1 MKNQTIVQWCNRL
14 AMLAI
19 LALLYWVLLFSVNEV
34 FDLRILRERSTT
46 AFGFVVLGILALL
59 AGSLMLNIMFNL
71 TRIAERVEHAAL
83 APASASESK
92 RSSPRRWLLGFT
104 ALTTLSVALMFAG
117 DARTR
122 MLKKDLM
129 LQTAQAISS
138 QNQAALRQF
147 AQQELT
153 ANSVNPLAQQ
163 LELVRKSTE
172 FVNEVY
178 VLRPEK
184 ILGQDNIVAIE
195 HELPPEDKKPFS
207 SLDLAFKATQ
217 QQRTYLNAAFAGQ
230 TDAPLYVSRGGRY
243 WLLYPVRL
251 DNKVLVLFLSD
262 EQAYGKSSY

>member
-1 MKNQTIVQWCNRL
+1 MSNPTIVKWCNRL
-14 AMLAI
+14 AILAI

-71 TRIAERVEHAAL
+71 TRIAERAEH
-83 APASASESK
+83 PARASSNANTPTTG
-92 RSSPRRWLLGFT
+92 SPRRWLLGFT
-104 ALTTLSVALMFAG
+104 ALTSLSVALMFAG

-129 LQTAQAISS
+129 LQTAQTISS

-153 ANSVNPLAQQ
+153 TPNVNALAQQ
-163 LELVRKSTE
+163 LQLVRKSAE
-172 FVNEVY
+172 FVHEVY

-184 ILGQDNIVAIE
+184 ILGQDSIVAID
-195 HELPPEDKKPFS
+195 HELPPEDKQAFS
-207 SLDLAFKATQ
+207 SLDLAFKASQ
-217 QQRTYLNAAFAGQ
+217 QQRTYLNAVFAGQ
-230 TDAPLYVSRGGRY
+230 ADAPLYVSRGGHY

-251 DNKVLVLFLSD
+251 DDKVLVLFLSD
-262 EQAYGKSSY
+262 EQAYGKVSY